1 MISCKVIIKIKD
13 YFPKTDTIPYEN
25 YICLFSYNDY
35 EEQIPFLPDESRT
48 IQHQI
53 RNITSDIRY
62 KVHILDFNDMSLI
75 GMCEMSILYDIMN
88 QITPPNGFTQ
98 EQQKKLLIDLKTK
111 RKLFGTI
118 VNIGDIFLNIYS
130 EIYVISRTSMEQ
142 KTINRMRKNNNR
154 STPQCFIKYN
164 FQLNK
169 SDYSPISIK
178 NRSPALTISMDKTK
192 KGKYNSNKN
201 SYNNYINY
209 KNNKEK
215 EKNINNTFNNSI
227 RIKEKYT
234 SAKLQNNNNNL
245 IKEQKRKKTKLDVL
259 EKKKMMTQN
268 NNSENNVKE
277 DFINYSDNKPK
288 KGNALINKRERYFTE
303 QNFNLHYGLK
313 LDNKYA
319 KNKKPLKELGED
331 EKISEKNDILKDEFI
346 NDGQNRE
353 SNLYDIDQNNI
364 LDYIS
369 DKNMLTPNTYNKKE
383 EKYIDKN
390 LSKTVKMNNNK
401 NINSKYIYIT
411 KNKVI
416 KMGKKKKKKRIVS
429 DPKENDN
436 DETNRDINNEIN
448 ASISTNESFLDID
461 RIILDKGAELRNEF
475 MNQIKQSSLNINIR
489 QQKNLKN
496 FNNKINNL
504 LNKEEN
510 NDYINIQKNEFN
522 NNEII
527 GGSYLNLETPRTGKI
542 SQHSSPPIVNNI
554 NNILTQENLKNNCMK
569 LFEFYSLLNYK
580 LKQFNEKNGKISQK
594 LLILKELYSSEL
606 KKNHIINNKSNLIEY
621 ISYFHKSINEQ
632 INEKI
637 LYLFPKIKKAESSI
651 HQILF
656 DVYYTDDEVIQCKEQ
671 ENNEEQNKV
680 YLLLTIAKNLINKY
694 GNISQVFK
702 DEFEKK
708 NKLKECLMNYNLI
721 EKDEENKD
729 WVNLE
734 ELSNELK
741 TQNKLNNLKENGDS
755 KFKVIKEVDEDKEEE
770 NEDELNDNNKNEI
783 ISNNGNIEQIKDEGI
798 INDNNFNDE
807 EKLNSI
813 HKNDNFEIDMNLRMN
828 DADYINDEELI
839 EEILIGEFRKKH
851 KNNKHF
857 FEKIGLNEYL
867 YNNIKIKA
875 IIDKDGDIKIII
887 DENNEDYYLDDF
899 IRLFGEEEN
908 ENETKEEKDIKNIKN
923 SILTNNNFGKE
934 EKIENDLN
942 ENDNFSIDIKNLKE
956 EEKFKI

>member
-1 MISCKVIIKIKD
+1 MIACNVIIKIKD

-35 EEQIPFLPDESRT
+35 EEQIPFLPDESKT

-53 RNITSDIRY
+53 RNITSDIKY

-75 GMCEMSILYDIMN
+75 GMCEMSILYDILN

-142 KTINRMRKNNNR
+142 KSINRMRKNNNR

-178 NRSPALTISMDKTK
+178 NRSPALTISLDKTK
-192 KGKYNSNKN
+192 KGIFTSNKH
-201 SYNNYINY
+201 SYNNYNNY
-209 KNNKEK
+209 KINKEK
-215 EKNINNTFNNSI
+215 EKNIYNTFNNSI
-227 RIKEKYT
+227 KRNEKYT
-234 SAKLQNNNNNL
+234 SAKLQKKNNNL
-245 IKEQKRKKTKLDVL
+245 IKEPNRKKNNIDIL
-259 EKKKMMTQN
+259 EKKKMMTQKY
-268 NNSENNVKE
+268 NSENIGKD
-277 DFINYSDNKPK
+277 DFINYTDNKIK
-288 KGNALINKRERYFTE
+288 RSNDLKNKREGYFTE
-303 QNFNLHYGLK
+303 QNFNLNYGLK

-319 KNKKPLKELGED
+319 KNNKLLKEKDEDED
-331 EKISEKNDILKDEFI
+331 EKINENNEILNEDLI
-346 NDGQNRE
+346 NGSQNRKN
-353 SNLYDIDQNNI
+353 NLYDIDENNI
-364 LDYIS
+364 IDYIP
-369 DKNMLTPNTYNKKE
+369 DKNMLTPNTFNKKE
-383 EKYIDKN
+383 ENYIDKN
-390 LSKTVKMNNNK
+390 LSKTVKINNNK
-401 NINSKYIYIT
+401 NYIKNNKYIYNS

-416 KMGKKKKKKRIVS
+416 KMGKIKNKKRIVS
-429 DPKENDN
+429 NPKEDDN
-436 DETNRDINNEIN
+436 EETNKNMNNEIN
-448 ASISTNESFLDID
+448 TSLSTNESFLDID
-461 RIILDKGAELRNEF
+461 RMILDKGVELRNEF
-475 MNQIKQSSLNINIR
+475 INQIKQCNSSSANIQHKNIKSFND
-489 QQKNLKN
+489 KN
-496 FNNKINNL
+496 NNL
-504 LNKEEN
+504 LNNEEN
-510 NDYINIQKNEFN
+510 NDYINSQKDDYS

-527 GGSYLNLETPRTGKI
+527 GGSYFNMDTPRTEKM
-542 SQHSSPPIVNNI
+542 SQYTSPPILNNL
-554 NNILTQENLKNNCMK
+554 LTQENLKNNCIK
-569 LFEFYSLLNYK
+569 LIEFYSLLNYK
-580 LKQFNEKNGKISQK
+580 LKQINAKNGKIYKK
-594 LLILKELYSSEL
+594 LLILKEFYSSEL
-606 KKNHIINNKSNLIEY
+606 KKNNIINNNSNLIEY
-621 ISYFHKSINEQ
+621 IKYFHKSINEQ

-671 ENNEEQNKV
+671 ESHEEQNKV
-680 YLLLTIAKNLINKY
+680 YLLLTIVKNLINKY
-694 GNISQVFK
+694 GNLSQVFK
-702 DEFEKK
+702 NEFTKK

-721 EKDEENKD
+721 ERDEENKD
-729 WVNLE
+729 YVNLE
-734 ELSNELK
+734 ELSKEIK
-741 TQNKLNNLKENGDS
+741 AQHKLNNLKENVD

-770 NEDELNDNNKNEI
+770 NDDELNDDNKNEI
-783 ISNNGNIEQIKDEGI
+783 INSNENIEQKKHEKIL
-798 INDNNFNDE
+798 NNNKFNDE
-807 EKLNSI
+807 EKMNSI
-813 HKNDNFEIDMNLRMN
+813 HKNDNSEIDINLNMN

-851 KNNKHF
+851 KNNKHY

-887 DENNEDYYLDDF
+887 AENNEEYNLDDF

-908 ENETKEEKDIKNIKN
+908 ENEIQDKKNINNIKN
-923 SILTNNNFGKE
+923 NILNKNTFGKE
-934 EKIENDLN
+934 EKVEIDLN
-942 ENDNFSIDIKNLKE
+942 ENDNFNINISDLKE